1 MISITYRDGLVI
13 RSILSSSSN
22 TSATISSDGE
32 CTVLSYVLFLD
43 NTLSFGEYALIL
55 TLVTLFSQFTKSIF
69 LMMWSGLGFV
79 NLLHW
84 ISSVVKTFRR
94 HRFVKQIRLKKYRK
108 RFCYFLFFICSHRQL
123 IENQPICS
131 ICLTE
136 FERDVFLKELR
147 CGHFF
152 HSECIDPW
160 LLNEKAVCPV
170 CRRGMYDV
178 DEWVLISICVLL

>member
-1 MISITYRDGLVI
+1 
-13 RSILSSSSN
+13 
-22 TSATISSDGE
+22 
-32 CTVLSYVLFLD
+32 
-43 NTLSFGEYALIL
+43 
-55 TLVTLFSQFTKSIF
+55 
-69 LMMWSGLGFV
+69 MMWSGLGFV

-84 ISSVVKTFRR
+84 ISSVVKMFRR

-170 CRRGMYDV
+170 CRRGIYDV